1 MPEGS
6 RTPSA
11 SRELVDLIW
20 RWVDAWNRGDVDGV
34 MAVFAPDA
42 VWDAVGVGYEHL
54 RGHTPI
60 RAFIEAWLSPY
71 DEFNLEPEEVVDLG
85 NGVAFLALDS
95 TGRLVGSNGT
105 VQLRFGFAGIYD
117 ADHILSVTGYTDL
130 DEARTAAERLAK
142 ERG

>member
-1 MPEGS
+1 
-6 RTPSA
+6 
-11 SRELVDLIW
+11 
-20 RWVDAWNRGDVDGV
+20 

-54 RGHTPI
+54 RGRNAI
-60 RAFIEAWLSPY
+60 RAFIEGWLSPY
-71 DEFNLEPEEVVDLG
+71 DEFKLVPEELVDLG

-95 TGRLVGSNGT
+95 TGRLVGSTGT

-117 ADHILSVTGYTDL
+117 KDHILSVTGYTDL
-130 DEARTAAERLAK
+130 DEARAAAERLAG